1 MALKTIKRTRFR
13 ERQDDINDLDVPKS
27 NLI

>member
-13 ERQDDINDLDVPKS
+13 ERKADINDLDVPKS

>member
-13 ERQDDINDLDVPKS
+13 ERQGDINDLDVPKS